1 MASGDRIVS
10 KVARA
15 TQCLILFLP
24 VALMVLRLSGLH
36 SFSDIFENTNWFNI
50 PDHILEFLLSL
61 FSTDGLVAIFSMLI
75 MQSII
80 LIFLG
85 LRRLKKIEKIAEKN
99 TNEVVKTVAFCLND
113 SIKSGF
119 ERSLLSVE
127 KLKKG
132 LTNCLKL
139 PAALTKVVS

>member
-1 MASGDRIVS
+1 M
-10 KVARA
+10 
-15 TQCLILFLP
+15 
-24 VALMVLRLSGLH
+24 
-36 SFSDIFENTNWFNI
+36 
-50 PDHILEFLLSL
+50 
-61 FSTDGLVAIFSMLI
+61 AIFSMLI

-132 LTNCLKL
+132 LDKL
-139 PAALTKVVS
+139 SEITVALTKVVS